1 MNKKPTKKNIKNLPK
16 VIAVINQKGGV
27 GKTTT
32 TVNLAHN
39 LSLLGKKILV
49 IDLDPQGNASSGLNV
64 PTSSLKTSLYDCLV
78 DLAPAKNSIIK
89 TQWNN
94 LDLLPSS
101 PKLATVDTELPATQ
115 RDRVL
120 RLKKTLDQLLN
131 SKSNQYDL
139 VLIDA
144 PPSLGLL
151 TVNAL
156 VAANSVVL
164 PVQAEYYALEGLGQL
179 LETMQIVRTGLN
191 KTLGISGILIT
202 MFDGRT
208 TLSKEVSE
216 QLKTHFKSN
225 LFTTVIPRNVSLA
238 EAPSH
243 GKPIAEYAPSSSGAK
258 AYKALAA
265 ELLKKLK

>member
-1 MNKKPTKKNIKNLPK
+1 MDKSTSKNTTKKPAQI
-16 VIAVINQKGGV
+16 IAVINQKGGV

-39 LSLLGKKILV
+39 LTLKGKNVLV

-64 PTSSLKTSLYDCLV
+64 STSTLSSSLYDCLV
-78 DLAPAKNSIIK
+78 KQSPPLESIVPTNWPK
-89 TQWNN
+89 

-120 RLKKTLDQLLN
+120 RLKKCLDMLMA
-131 SKSNQYDL
+131 SKSKRYD
-139 VLIDA
+139 VILIDA

-156 VAANSVVL
+156 VAAHNVIL

-202 MFDGRT
+202 MYDGRT

-216 QLKTHFKSN
+216 QLKTHFAN
-225 LFTTVIPRNVSLA
+225 HLFKAVIPRNVKLA

-243 GKPIAEYAPSSSGAK
+243 GKPIAEYSPTSSGAK
-258 AYKALAA
+258 AYKALADEILA
-265 ELLKKLK
+265 KLK